1 MFAGSSQIGGSLGRA
16 RTKSNRKAKMAR
28 LAGRKIIITGGAS
41 GIGRATARLF
51 RQEGAA
57 VAILDRSDN
66 AAKAVADEIGAVAIA
81 CDVADPASVSAAVNS
96 AAEAM
101 GGLDGVINAAGILA
115 ETGIADTT
123 AEVFS
128 RTLAVNLT
136 GTFLMIQA
144 AAPLIQKG
152 AGKGTIVNIASGV
165 GLMPTGPGSVAYVAS
180 KGGVVALTKSVA
192 MELAP
197 NIRVNS
203 VCPGAVE
210 TAMTAGYIR
219 TPAGDPNPAITAR
232 YAMGRHAQPEELAA
246 AILFLTSDESSFMT
260 GIALPVDGG
269 RTFH

>member
-1 MFAGSSQIGGSLGRA
+1 
-16 RTKSNRKAKMAR
+16 MAR

-66 AAKAVADEIGAVAIA
+66 AATSVAQEIGAVAFG
-81 CDVADPASVSAAVNS
+81 CDVADPASVASAVTQ
-96 AAEAM
+96 AARAM
-101 GGLDGVINAAGILA
+101 GGLDGLVNAAGILS
-115 ETGIADTT
+115 ETGIADTS
-123 AEVFS
+123 AEAFA
-128 RTLAVNLT
+128 RTVAVNLT
-136 GTFLMIQA
+136 GTFLVIQA
-144 AAPLIQKG
+144 AAPLMQ
-152 AGKGTIVNIASGV
+152 KGTIVNIASGV
-165 GLMPTGPGSVAYVAS
+165 GLMPTGAGSIAYVAS
-180 KGGVVALTKSVA
+180 KGGVVAMTKSAA

-197 NIRVNS
+197 AIRVNS

-210 TAMTAGYIR
+210 TAMTAASIR
-219 TPAGDPNPAITAR
+219 TETGAPNPAIASR
-232 YAMGRHAQPEELAA
+232 YALGRHAQPEELAA

>member
-1 MFAGSSQIGGSLGRA
+1 
-16 RTKSNRKAKMAR
+16 MAR

-66 AAKAVADEIGAVAIA
+66 AATSVAQEIGAVAFG
-81 CDVADPASVSAAVNS
+81 CDVADPASVASAVTQ
-96 AAEAM
+96 AARAM
-101 GGLDGVINAAGILA
+101 GGLDGLVNAAGILS
-115 ETGIADTT
+115 ETGIAETS
-123 AEVFS
+123 AEAFA
-128 RTLAVNLT
+128 RTVAVNLT
-136 GTFLMIQA
+136 GTFLVIQA
-144 AAPLIQKG
+144 AAPLMQ
-152 AGKGTIVNIASGV
+152 KGTIVNIASGV
-165 GLMPTGPGSVAYVAS
+165 GLMPTGPGSIAYVAS
-180 KGGVVALTKSVA
+180 KGGVVAMTKSAA

-197 NIRVNS
+197 AIRVNS

-210 TAMTAGYIR
+210 TAMTAASIR
-219 TPAGDPNPAITAR
+219 TETGAPNPAIASR
-232 YAMGRHAQPEELAA
+232 YALGRHAQPEELAA